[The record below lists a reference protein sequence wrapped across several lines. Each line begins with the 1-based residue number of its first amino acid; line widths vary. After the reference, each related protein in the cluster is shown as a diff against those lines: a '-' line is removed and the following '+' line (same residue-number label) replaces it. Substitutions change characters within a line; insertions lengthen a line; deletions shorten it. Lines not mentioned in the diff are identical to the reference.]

1 VNVLPSEKDPLVT
14 GMEVE
19 EKPDVSYGQIGGL
32 EEQVVEIKETVE
44 LPLKKPELF
53 IEIGIEP
60 PKGVLLY
67 GPPGTGKTL
76 LAKAVAHETN
86 ATFIKI
92 VASEFVKKYIGEG
105 ARLVRGVFELAKEK
119 APSIIFIDEIDAIAA
134 KRLKSSTS
142 GDREVQRTL
151 MQLLAEMDGFEGRG
165 DVGIVAATNRP
176 DILDPAL
183 LRPGRFDRFIE
194 VPIPNEDG
202 RMEILKIHSKNMS
215 LDEEVDIRMVASLT
229 EGASGADLKAV
240 CTESGMFAIREER
253 TVVTMND
260 FMDAVD
266 KIIGMEREEE
276 MRKEAGVMY
285 G

>member
-1 VNVLPSEKDPLVT
+1 
-14 GMEVE
+14 
-19 EKPDVSYGQIGGL
+19 
-32 EEQVVEIKETVE
+32 
-44 LPLKKPELF
+44 
-53 IEIGIEP
+53 
-60 PKGVLLY
+60 
-67 GPPGTGKTL
+67 
-76 LAKAVAHETN
+76 
-86 ATFIKI
+86 
-92 VASEFVKKYIGEG
+92 
-105 ARLVRGVFELAKEK
+105 
-119 APSIIFIDEIDAIAA
+119 
-134 KRLKSSTS
+134 
-142 GDREVQRTL
+142 
-151 MQLLAEMDGFEGRG
+151 
-165 DVGIVAATNRP
+165 VGIVAATNRP

>member
-1 VNVLPSEKDPLVT
+1 
-14 GMEVE
+14 
-19 EKPDVSYGQIGGL
+19 
-32 EEQVVEIKETVE
+32 
-44 LPLKKPELF
+44 
-53 IEIGIEP
+53 
-60 PKGVLLY
+60 
-67 GPPGTGKTL
+67 
-76 LAKAVAHETN
+76 VAHETN

-194 VPIPNEDG
+194 VPIPNEEG

-215 LDEEVDIRMVASLT
+215 LDEEVDIRMIASLT

-240 CTESGMFAIREER
+240 CTESGMFAIREEKNR
-253 TVVTMND
+253 GNH
-260 FMDAVD
+260 
-266 KIIGMEREEE
+266 ERLHG
-276 MRKEAGVMY
+276 RRG
-285 G
+285 

>member
-1 VNVLPSEKDPLVT
+1 
-14 GMEVE
+14 M
-19 EKPDVSYGQIGGL
+19 
-32 EEQVVEIKETVE
+32 
-44 LPLKKPELF
+44 
-53 IEIGIEP
+53 
-60 PKGVLLY
+60 
-67 GPPGTGKTL
+67 
-76 LAKAVAHETN
+76 
-86 ATFIKI
+86 
-92 VASEFVKKYIGEG
+92 
-105 ARLVRGVFELAKEK
+105 RGVFELAKEK
-119 APSIIFIDEIDAIAA
+119 APSIIFIYEIDAIAA

-194 VPIPNEDG
+194 VPIPNEVG
-202 RMEILKIHSKNMS
+202 RMEILKIHSTNMS
-215 LDEEVDIRMVASLT
+215 LEEVDLQTIANLT
-229 EGASGADLKAV
+229 EGASGADLKAI
-240 CTESGMFAIREER
+240 CTEAGMFAIREER

>member
-1 VNVLPSEKDPLVT
+1 V
-14 GMEVE
+14 
-19 EKPDVSYGQIGGL
+19 VSL
-32 EEQVVEIKETVE
+32 NWPRK
-44 LPLKKPELF
+44 
-53 IEIGIEP
+53 
-60 PKGVLLY
+60 
-67 GPPGTGKTL
+67 
-76 LAKAVAHETN
+76 
-86 ATFIKI
+86 
-92 VASEFVKKYIGEG
+92 
-105 ARLVRGVFELAKEK
+105 K

-194 VPIPNEDG
+194 VPIPNEEG

-215 LDEEVDIRMVASLT
+215 LDEEVDIRMIASLT

-276 MRKEAGVMY
+276 MRKEVGVMY